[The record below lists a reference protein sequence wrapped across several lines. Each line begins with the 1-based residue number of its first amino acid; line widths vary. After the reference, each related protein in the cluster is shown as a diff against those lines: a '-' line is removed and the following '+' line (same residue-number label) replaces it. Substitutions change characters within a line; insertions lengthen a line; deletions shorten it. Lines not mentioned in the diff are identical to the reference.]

1 MSKWCILLTT
11 TVNVNEDIPNMVQK
25 INQERLETYL
35 TSINQWL
42 KTDLPIVVVEN
53 SGYTFPELKDTRVE
67 VITFNCM
74 ESEPFIKF
82 KNFFHLKEKGIY
94 EINSIHHACFHST
107 QIKNATHLIKITG
120 RYFIPCLESILK
132 ILPCNTKAVRQR
144 NPKQCEVI
152 GCKKEY
158 INTIFN
164 YKVLN
169 QYNQIS
175 DHIEEVYE
183 YRISKL
189 PHVILPIMPIPP
201 TKRGGVD
208 EIKTFL

>member
-11 TVNVNEDIPNMVQK
+11 TVNVNQEIPNMVQK
-25 INQERLETYL
+25 TNQERLETYL
-35 TSINQWL
+35 TTIHRWL
-42 KTDLPIVVVEN
+42 STDLPIVVVEN

-67 VITFNCM
+67 VITFDSM
-74 ESEPFIKF
+74 KSEPFMNF

-107 QIKNATHLIKITG
+107 QIQNATHLIKVTG
-120 RYFIPCLESILK
+120 RYFIPCLEGILK
-132 ILPCNTKAVRQR
+132 NLPYNTKAVRQF
-144 NPKQCEVI
+144 NSAQCEVV

-164 YKVLN
+164 YNVLN
-169 QYNQIS
+169 KNNKIS
-175 DHIEEVYE
+175 DHIEEVYQ
-183 YRISKL
+183 YRISKI